1 MPFSLATITEKL
13 PRFTREP
20 ADEHGDGMVIR
31 LSASRDHRTMMLS
44 CLDSCIIPLPLL
56 ALPTVAAKS
65 RNSPEAL

>member
-20 ADEHGDGMVIR
+20 ADEHGDGMVVR